1 MLIENFLKLGA
12 PDEVVFT
19 DLINSHMCGQMT
31 FQVVGN
37 TIENFG
43 IAFTFCSF
51 GGIYFWKF
59 FLKDDRIGIAA
70 DQVDQEMLQL

>member
-1 MLIENFLKLGA
+1 MFFENLL
-12 PDEVVFT
+12 ELWTSNQIVFA
-19 DLINSHMCGQMT
+19 DLIDGNMRIQMA

-51 GGIYFWKF
+51 WGIYF
-59 FLKDDRIGIAA
+59 LKAFSEARQDWN
-70 DQVDQEMLQL
+70 